1 MPEPFDAGARELA
14 TREDSADERSDQFD
28 TVFALP
34 AVDDHPE
41 TEIGV
46 LLMGFGP
53 ERLLAGLGVA
63 SRKLAGEP
71 ATVTTYV
78 DQLRHGA
85 RDDLTLVDALIAG
98 VERWRAARAGLT
110 AVQVRPGTQSAALR
124 QLWVAAATGLAAAGD
139 TAPGLRTSSDAERVY
154 LVACWLRRAEITR
167 EAEELCPT

>member
-1 MPEPFDAGARELA
+1 MPEPDGAGY
-14 TREDSADERSDQFD
+14 D

-34 AVDDHPE
+34 AIDDDPE

-46 LLMGFGP
+46 LLMGFEP

-63 SRKLAGEP
+63 SGNLAGEP
-71 ATVTTYV
+71 ATVTMYV

-85 RDDLTLVDALIAG
+85 RDDRTLADALAAG
-98 VERWRAARAGLT
+98 AARWRAARAGLT

-124 QLWVAAATGLAAAGD
+124 QLWVAAAAGLAAVGD

-154 LVACWLRRAEITR
+154 LVACWLRRQEITR
-167 EAEELCPT
+167 TAEELCPT